1 MAQLTGAGLGLT
13 AGLEQLER
21 HPPAR
26 SYRRPIA
33 QLRQQLASG
42 STFTESLR
50 QLGSWLPDFD
60 ISLLHAGEQSGRLD
74 ACLRLLAEYYNDR
87 ARIAQQVIS
96 DLLYPAFLLHFAVL
110 IFGFMRWISGTG
122 WDFARATL
130 GVLIPIYVVTAL
142 VIFAFQSRHGERW
155 RAFLETVIRPVP
167 VLGTARRFLAVA
179 RVSAALEALLSAGV
193 TIIEAWELAA
203 SASGSPALRRRVLAW
218 RPLLDAG
225 QTPAEVLRSSGAFPE
240 IFIHQYSTGEVSG
253 KLDETLRRLHEYYQE
268 EGTRKLHMVAA
279 WTPRAIYL
287 CIVLLIAYRIVQFY
301 VGYFHN
307 IANIGGF

>member
-1 MAQLTGAGLGLT
+1 
-13 AGLEQLER
+13 
-21 HPPAR
+21 
-26 SYRRPIA
+26 
-33 QLRQQLASG
+33 LRKQLASG
-42 STFTESLR
+42 CTFTEALR
-50 QLGSWLPDFD
+50 QLGSWLPEFD
-60 ISLLHAGEQSGRLD
+60 ISLVHAGEQSGRLD

-96 DLLYPAFLLHFAVL
+96 DLLYPAFLLHFGVL
-110 IFGFMRWISGTG
+110 IFGFIRWISGTG

-130 GVLIPIYVVTAL
+130 GVLIPIYAVTGL
-142 VIFAFQSRHGERW
+142 LIFTFQSKHSERW
-155 RAFLETVIRPVP
+155 RAWLEALIQPVP
-167 VLGTARRFLAVA
+167 VLGTARRYLAVA

-203 SASGSPALRRRVLAW
+203 AASGSPALHRRVLAW

-225 QTPAEVLRSSGAFPE
+225 QTPAEALRSSGAFPE
-240 IFIHQYSTGEVSG
+240 IFTSQYSTGEISG
-253 KLDETLRRLHEYYQE
+253 KLDETLRRLHEYYQD
-268 EGTRKLHMVAA
+268 EGTRKLHIVAA
-279 WTPRAIYL
+279 WAPRAIYL